1 MPQRR
6 DRLHASRTAFFRPRL
21 LPGLFGLIAGIGL
34 LVGSAATSAPPKTAP
49 QKTSG
54 KTAAAKQQS
63 KKALSE
69 FNSLI
74 GGWRGVGMIRPNSRR
89 GAWLEKAEWIWD
101 FNRGA
106 VAIRYQVTGGK
117 QLTSAVLTW
126 DPSHKQ
132 YRAHITF
139 RDKSQRDYTGTLKE
153 NELILDSKPDKGGY
167 VHRIRVTRLNPKRTI
182 VRYQKR
188 RTTQSFYTRVAEVGY
203 TRKGTR
209 LAVAGTSGPEC
220 VVTGG
225 RGTIRV
231 TYMGKT
237 YYVCCSGCKQAFADD
252 PKGVL
257 AEYRKRLAERK
268 KKLSGSK

>member
-1 MPQRR
+1 M
-6 DRLHASRTAFFRPRL
+6 
-21 LPGLFGLIAGIGL
+21 GLVAGTGL
-34 LVGSAATSAPPKTAP
+34 LIGSAAKPAPPKP
-49 QKTSG
+49 PVKTSG
-54 KTAAAKQQS
+54 KTAASRHQS

-69 FNSLI
+69 FNALI
-74 GGWRGVGMIRPNSRR
+74 GGWRGVGMTRPNSRK

-106 VAIRYQVTGGK
+106 VAIRYNVAGGK
-117 QLTSAVLTW
+117 LLTSAVLTY

-132 YRAHITF
+132 YKAHVTF

-153 NELILDSKPDKGGY
+153 TDLVLDSKPDKNGY
-167 VHRIRVTRLNPKRTI
+167 VHRITVTRLNQKRTI

-188 RTTQSFYTRVAEVGY
+188 RATQSFFTRVAEVGY

-209 LAVAGTSGPEC
+209 LAVAGSSGPEC

-225 RGTIRV
+225 QGKIRV
-231 TYMGKT
+231 TYKGKT
-237 YYVCCSGCKQAFADD
+237 YYVCCSGCKQAFDDD
-252 PKGVL
+252 PQGVI
-257 AEYRKRLAERK
+257 AEYRKRLTEKK